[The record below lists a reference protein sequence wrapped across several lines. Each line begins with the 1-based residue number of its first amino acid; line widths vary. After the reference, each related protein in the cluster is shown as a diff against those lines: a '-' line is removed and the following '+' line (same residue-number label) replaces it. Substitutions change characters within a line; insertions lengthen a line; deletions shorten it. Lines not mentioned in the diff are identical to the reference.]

1 MKNTIYKNQDE
12 AGEYITEEITNG
24 NPEKLIVYAHGFG
37 VKRGDA
43 SDMFYDVASIAKNSK
58 SLLIDLNQDEES
70 GFTVNDLIS
79 QSIRLNSE
87 ISKFKASN
95 PGLPIILVGHSMG
108 CALIAK
114 DRILAE
120 QAIFLAPAVSNVEAK
135 LKPRLMEREGS
146 YHSAEEGILY
156 AKRSD
161 GTTSRV
167 PDSFFDVLKGEI
179 WKNTYHSYIRFQ
191 PNIFLVVAGEDE
203 ILKAETKGIL
213 ELKFKQID
221 IVEGA
226 DHNFLGESRKKM
238 LSVVSNL
245 LN

>member
-1 MKNTIYKNQDE
+1 M
-12 AGEYITEEITNG
+12 
-24 NPEKLIVYAHGFG
+24 
-37 VKRGDA
+37 
-43 SDMFYDVASIAKNSK
+43 
-58 SLLIDLNQDEES
+58 
-70 GFTVNDLIS
+70 
-79 QSIRLNSE
+79 
-87 ISKFKASN
+87 
-95 PGLPIILVGHSMG
+95 
-108 CALIAK
+108 
-114 DRILAE
+114 
-120 QAIFLAPAVSNVEAK
+120 
-135 LKPRLMEREGS
+135 
-146 YHSAEEGILY
+146 LY
-156 AKRSD
+156 AKRTD
-161 GTTSRV
+161 GSTSKV

>member
-1 MKNTIYKNQDE
+1 MKTTIYKNRDE
-12 AGEYITEEITNG
+12 AGEYITEEIING
-24 NPEKLIVYAHGFG
+24 KPEKLIVYAHGFG

-43 SDMFYDVASIAKNSK
+43 SNMFYDVANIAKNSK

-70 GFTVNDLIS
+70 GLIINDFGA
-79 QSIRLNSE
+79 QSRRLNSE
-87 ISKFKASN
+87 ISKLGASN
-95 PGLPIILVGHSMG
+95 PGLPIILIGHSMG

-114 DRILAE
+114 NKILAK
-120 QAIFLAPAVSNVEAK
+120 QAIFLAPAVSDVEAK

-146 YHSAEEGILY
+146 YYSTEERILY

-161 GTTSRV
+161 GTTSKV
-167 PDSFFDVLKGEI
+167 PDSFFDSVRGEI
-179 WKNTYHSYIRFQ
+179 WKDRYVSYLGIQ
-191 PNIFLVVAGEDE
+191 PSTFLIVAEEDE
-203 ILKAETKGIL
+203 ILKVETKGIL

>member
-1 MKNTIYKNQDE
+1 MKTTIYKNQDE
-12 AGEYITEEITNG
+12 AGEYITEEIING
-24 NPEKLIVYAHGFG
+24 KPDKLIVYAHGFG

-43 SDMFYDVASIAKNSK
+43 SDMFYDAANIAKNSK

-146 YHSAEEGILY
+146 YHSPKEGVIY

-167 PDSFFDVLKGEI
+167 PDSFFDSVRGET
-179 WKNTYHSYIRFQ
+179 WKNRYEQYLRVQ
-191 PNIFLVVAGEDE
+191 PNTFLIVAEEDE
-203 ILKAETKGIL
+203 ILKVETKDIL
-213 ELKFKQID
+213 ELNFKQID

-238 LSVVSNL
+238 LSIVSGL

>member
-1 MKNTIYKNQDE
+1 MKTAIYKNRDE
-12 AGEYITEEITNG
+12 AGEYITEEIING
-24 NPEKLIVYAHGFG
+24 KPEKLIVYAHGFG
-37 VKRGDA
+37 VKRD
-43 SDMFYDVASIAKNSK
+43 SLDLFYDLAKSINNSV
-58 SLLIDLNQDEES
+58 SVLIDLNLIEDA
-70 GFTVNDLIS
+70 GLTVNNLDI
-79 QSIRLNSE
+79 QFARIKHE
-87 ISKFKASN
+87 ITKFKN
-95 PGLPIILVGHSMG
+95 KYPNLELILIGHSMG
-108 CALIAK
+108 CGLIAK
-114 DRILAE
+114 YKILAD
-120 QAIFLAPAVSNVEAK
+120 QVIFLAPTVSDVENK
-135 LKPRLMEREGS
+135 LRPRLISREGS
-146 YHSAEEGILY
+146 YYNSGEGMLY
-156 AKRSD
+156 AKRTD
-161 GTTSRV
+161 GSTSKV

>member
-1 MKNTIYKNQDE
+1 MKTTIHKNQDE
-12 AGEYITEEITNG
+12 AGKYITEEIING
-24 NPEKLIVYAHGFG
+24 KPEKLIVYAHGFG

-43 SDMFYDVASIAKNSK
+43 NNMFYDVVNIAKNSK

-70 GFTVNDLIS
+70 GLIINDFGA
-79 QSIRLNSE
+79 QSRRLNSE
-87 ISKFKASN
+87 ISKLRASN

-114 DRILAE
+114 NKILAK
-120 QAIFLAPAVSNVEAK
+120 QAIFLAPAVSDVEAK

-146 YHSAEEGILY
+146 HYSTEERILY

-161 GTTSRV
+161 GTTSKV
-167 PDSFFDVLKGEI
+167 PDSFFDSVRGET
-179 WKNTYHSYIRFQ
+179 WKDRYEEYIGVQ
-191 PNIFLVVAGEDE
+191 PNTFLIVAEEDE
-203 ILKAETKGIL
+203 ILKVETKGIL
-213 ELKFKQID
+213 KLKFKKIN
-221 IVEGA
+221 IIERA

-238 LSVVSNL
+238 LSVVSGL